1 MGTENEPSERLEGSD
16 GSQRGGLVIKKKAK
30 KSGDDSGDSGFK
42 KPSIYGLEKRAKEKR
57 EEQRRESEREK
68 IISSRDKKYRE
79 RRVETPSNTGG
90 VSDKYRERRREREDY
105 ERSKRNY
112 VSSRDR
118 DRRDRDDDR
127 ERGSRDNWEDDD
139 DDRRSRRGSHRS
151 WETPTP
157 GRTPRE
163 SPSPYVGSRFVHSWE
178 RYYTKLISCFLDQ
191 NEVIL
196 EGKKL
201 HWQHQVTNI
210 MIGVPKRLIIKV
222 RVVRPINQTVDL
234 NIFLGKEDGSEST
247 RMSWN
252 EAELKEYEADQ
263 KQADRD
269 WYTMDEGNDPNRLDP
284 DQDYVAKKEEQMKK
298 KRDNM
303 KLSGKSY

>member
-1 MGTENEPSERLEGSD
+1 MGTENEPSERLEGTD
-16 GSQRGGLVIKKKAK
+16 GSQRGGLVIKKKPK

-163 SPSPYVGSRFVHSWE
+163 SPSPYVGSRFVHS
-178 RYYTKLISCFLDQ
+178 
-191 NEVIL
+191 
-196 EGKKL
+196 
-201 HWQHQVTNI
+201 
-210 MIGVPKRLIIKV
+210 II
-222 RVVRPINQTVDL
+222 
-234 NIFLGKEDGSEST
+234 LGKILYQTNQLFFRSERSDSRRKETPLATPSYKYNDWGSKKIDYKGTSRT
-247 RMSWN
+247 SNKSDCRS
-252 EAELKEYEADQ
+252 EYIF
-263 KQADRD
+263 R
-269 WYTMDEGNDPNRLDP
+269 
-284 DQDYVAKKEEQMKK
+284 
-298 KRDNM
+298 
-303 KLSGKSY
+303 

>member
-1 MGTENEPSERLEGSD
+1 MVLSIGIDKTVHKNFLENPRKIFSRKYFCSKFKIKMISIVRLKFDFFVCFISLNIYGVQAMGTENEPSDRLEGSD
-16 GSQRGGLVIKKKAK
+16 GSQRGGLVIKKKPK
-30 KSGDDSGDSGFK
+30 KDDSGDGGFK

-68 IISSRDKKYRE
+68 MISSRDKKYRE
-79 RRVETPSNTGG
+79 RRIETPSNTGG

-163 SPSPYVGSRFVHSWE
+163 SPSPYVGSRFVHSITWGKIL
-178 RYYTKLISCFLDQ
+178 YQTNQLFLDQ

-196 EGKKL
+196 EEKKL
-201 HWQHQVTNI
+201 QWQHQVINI
-210 MIGVPKRLIIKV
+210 MNGDQKRLIIKV
-222 RVVRPINQTVDL
+222 P
-234 NIFLGKEDGSEST
+234 
-247 RMSWN
+247 
-252 EAELKEYEADQ
+252 
-263 KQADRD
+263 
-269 WYTMDEGNDPNRLDP
+269 
-284 DQDYVAKKEEQMKK
+284 
-298 KRDNM
+298 
-303 KLSGKSY
+303 

>member
-1 MGTENEPSERLEGSD
+1 MPDKIFLFKIQNKNDFNCSIIFDLLFISLNIYDVQAMGTENEPSERLEGSD
-16 GSQRGGLVIKKKAK
+16 GSQRGGLVIKKKPK
-30 KSGDDSGDSGFK
+30 KDDSGDGGFK

-68 IISSRDKKYRE
+68 MISSRDKKYRE
-79 RRVETPSNTGG
+79 RRIETPSNTGG

-163 SPSPYVGSRFVHSWE
+163 SPSPYVGSRFVHS
-178 RYYTKLISCFLDQ
+178 
-191 NEVIL
+191 
-196 EGKKL
+196 
-201 HWQHQVTNI
+201 
-210 MIGVPKRLIIKV
+210 II
-222 RVVRPINQTVDL
+222 
-234 NIFLGKEDGSEST
+234 LGKILYQTNQLFFRSERSDSRRKETPLATPSYKYNDWGS
-247 RMSWN
+247 
-252 EAELKEYEADQ
+252 KKIDY
-263 KQADRD
+263 KGI
-269 WYTMDEGNDPNRLDP
+269 DE
-284 DQDYVAKKEEQMKK
+284 V
-298 KRDNM
+298 
-303 KLSGKSY
+303 